1 MNLNNAIC
9 LQIFPLATY
18 QSRNQNIEF
27 HWKSVD
33 WKSLFYR
40 KDNLELFFFY
50 QKIIWKPFVY
60 EIFTSQLSSSWMSIL
75 KICTFAPLNAGG
87 SISASYWIFMPY
99 NSTAWIDG
107 MTFVR
112 GNERFAHPVR
122 DLERNSNHTIL
133 KYMWQD
139 EGKIGNRKPFQSCAS
154 FAYWCLIQK
163 IWIR

>member
-9 LQIFPLATY
+9 LLNISINYVPEQEPNYWIPLKV
-18 QSRNQNIEF
+18 S
-27 HWKSVD
+27 W
-33 WKSLFYR
+33 L
-40 KDNLELFFFY
+40 
-50 QKIIWKPFVY
+50 KITFLSKRQFGIVLLLPKIYEPFVY

-154 FAYWCLIQK
+154 FAFWYFIQK
-163 IWIR
+163 IWI